1 MEKKSQM
8 PKSKNVT
15 IKYTSRDFDT
25 IKEDLIDHAKR
36 FYPDNYRDFTMPSFG
51 SMVLDSVSYVGDI
64 LSYYVDYSVN
74 ESFLDSAIEFTNIRK
89 HARAMGYRFKGT
101 PSSFGVVAFFVLVPA
116 NSQGNAPD
124 LDYLPTLKRG
134 TNISSTTGGNYILT
148 EDVVFNDPAMQNV
161 SARQNPS
168 TGANTFYACKMYGQV
183 KSGMMYQAEVD
194 LNDSLFERFKRV
206 LIGDNEI
213 SEIISVVDS
222 EGNRYHEVDNLA
234 QEVIFVETT
243 NKDAIADG
251 VRSILKPFVT
261 TRKFTVYQ
269 DDTGTYL
276 QFGFGSENDDSSA
289 IIDPSKVALKMHG
302 KNTISDLSFDPT
314 KLLSTNKLGIAPYNT
329 KLKVRYRINEP
340 GSTAAAANSVTSIND
355 FIIEFDNAEDLNSES
370 KDAVRSSLE
379 CTNEEPIVAGN
390 SDISNEELKE
400 RAKAYYAA
408 QNRAVTKQD
417 YESLI
422 YQMPPKFGSV
432 SRANVINDPSSTNR
446 DISIYVVSQNFDGF
460 LTQAHQITKNYLS
473 HYIPINDSV
482 TIKDPF
488 IINFGI
494 EFIALS
500 DKTYDSDEVLFNCY
514 SKLENYFSNKLYIG
528 EPLYLTKIYEVINNV
543 DGVYDVKRVKAFSKA
558 GPAYNNTDLNMENL
572 LSKDGTYYKIPKNV
586 ILELKYPNLDIKG
599 NVK

>member
-460 LTQAHQITKNYLS
+460 LTQAHQITKN
-473 HYIPINDSV
+473 N
-482 TIKDPF
+482 IK
-488 IINFGI
+488 
-494 EFIALS
+494 
-500 DKTYDSDEVLFNCY
+500 
-514 SKLENYFSNKLYIG
+514 NYA
-528 EPLYLTKIYEVINNV
+528 KI
-543 DGVYDVKRVKAFSKA
+543 
-558 GPAYNNTDLNMENL
+558 
-572 LSKDGTYYKIPKNV
+572 
-586 ILELKYPNLDIKG
+586 
-599 NVK
+599 